1 MTVVNLSLSLS
12 LSPLSPSLILPLLP
26 LDTYRELYAF
36 NFTPS
41 SDGFVQSSGWN
52 LYDPTVE
59 YSRMGVPNEYWSCTE
74 LNKDYE
80 ASTCT
85 VKLVVLSCVLQLCET
100 YSSTLF
106 VPAKAE
112 KSVVLGSAKFRSKG
126 RLPVLS
132 YYCQAKNVSEDI

>member
-1 MTVVNLSLSLS
+1 
-12 LSPLSPSLILPLLP
+12 
-26 LDTYRELYAF
+26 
-36 NFTPS
+36 
-41 SDGFVQSSGWN
+41 
-52 LYDPTVE
+52 
-59 YSRMGVPNEYWSCTE
+59 MGVPNEYWSCTE

-85 VKLVVLSCVLQLCET
+85 VKLVVLLCVLQLCET

-112 KSVVLGSAKFRSKG
+112 KSVVLGSTKFRSKG